1 MDAWLYNSFTV
12 DIFAGG
18 VDANCVCD
26 RIVIFEMSVKI
37 SRKVSR
43 SEPFA
48 RIEMQ

>member
-37 SRKVSR
+37 ISR